1 MKVEEYERMFRAEET
16 HWWYVGM
23 RAISLALL
31 GEPRQPAP
39 RLLDAGCGTGN
50 NLVHLKARSRPVG
63 VDLSPEAVEF
73 CKSRGVAVTRAS
85 LLALPFGD
93 DSFDEVTS
101 FDVLY
106 HQWVTDD
113 RAAIREMTRV
123 LRPGGSLLL
132 RVPALKALW
141 GAHDEA
147 VQSRHRYTRAEVI
160 RLLADAGL
168 EVQRAT
174 YANFFLLPLLAIRR
188 TLDKMTARKGSD
200 VEPVPA
206 VIDLLFRGLLLVEA
220 RLIRSISLPLGASVF
235 ALARK
240 PDLAGRPRP

>member
-1 MKVEEYERMFRAEET
+1 MRVEEYERMFRAEET
-16 HWWYVGM
+16 LWWYVGM
-23 RAISLALL
+23 RAISLELL
-31 GEPRQPAP
+31 GAPRQPAP
-39 RLLDAGCGTGN
+39 RLLDAGCGTGS

-106 HQWVTDD
+106 HQWVADD

-123 LRPGGSLLL
+123 LRPGGLLLL

-147 VQSRHRYTRAEVI
+147 VQSRHRYTRAEVV
-160 RLLADAGL
+160 RLLAGAGL

-174 YANFFLLPLLAIRR
+174 YANFFLLPLLGVRR
-188 TLDKMTARKGSD
+188 TLDRAMARKGSD
-200 VEPVPA
+200 VESLPAPV
-206 VIDLLFRGLLLVEA
+206 DRLFRALLLLEA
-220 RLIRSISLPLGASVF
+220 RLIRVIPLPLGASVF

-240 PDLAGRPRP
+240 PGAPPRSP